1 MQEMA
6 AHIAGYSIIRTP
18 SVFDTLAASTIRPGA
33 EVSSDCTQEEA
44 IMEGMFG
51 EKAENNGPTKSSG
64 NANHP
69 ATHDY
74 QIKHINTLALPKV
87 SSEPQTDM

>member
-1 MQEMA
+1 
-6 AHIAGYSIIRTP
+6 
-18 SVFDTLAASTIRPGA
+18 LAASTIRPGA

-69 ATHDY
+69 AAHDY

-87 SSEPQTDM
+87 SSEPQTATWILVPRPSLQVRQRPFHDEI